1 MCPKTKFVLVKM
13 GKGDIAVK
21 QQQQILD
28 DKIDKSGCK
37 QLQELFKSHSANVEG
52 TER

>member
-1 MCPKTKFVLVKM
+1 MKNLERHLRKDHIQMCPKTKFVLVKM

-37 QLQELFKSHSANVEG
+37 
-52 TER
+52 

>member
-21 QQQQILD
+21 QQQHVLD
-28 DKIDKSGCK
+28 ELIDESECK
-37 QLQELFKSHSANVEG
+37 RL
-52 TER
+52 